1 MCSLPGDEVITGAK
15 RFAEDVYVD
24 GDIDVEANITI
35 NGVDISKVA
44 STIVQ
49 LSNNS
54 TTTVET
60 PVRFLRYDLL
70 HCFPKDINGQKT
82 QARPKNRPVII

>member
-1 MCSLPGDEVITGAK
+1 MRSLPGSEVITGRK
-15 RFAEDVYVD
+15 KFVEDVYVD
-24 GDIDVEANITI
+24 GDIDVEANLTI

-49 LSNNS
+49 LGSNL

-60 PVRFLRYDLL
+60 PVRFLR
-70 HCFPKDINGQKT
+70 
-82 QARPKNRPVII
+82 